1 MKVKIYISGQIT
13 GIEERA
19 IDLFKEAE
27 LHLLSE
33 GYDVVNPMELN
44 HDHDQE
50 WLSYMQED
58 IEVMMTCRTIYML
71 KNWTNTLSG
80 ANIERDL
87 AIALG
92 YNIIYE

>member
-1 MKVKIYISGQIT
+1 MKIYISGQIT
-13 GIEERA
+13 GIEDQA
-19 IDLFKEAE
+19 PGLFKKAE
-27 LHLLSE
+27 EYLISQ
-33 GYDVVNPMELN
+33 GYDVVNPMELVHG
-44 HDHDQE
+44 HDKE

-58 IEVMMTCRTIYML
+58 IEAMMTCRTIYML